1 MTNQRTPTSSSASAS
16 PSRKV
21 KDKDKSK
28 NRNKNDSRNSI
39 NNDNDKGQNEWQP
52 PQQPKSPLAIEEVLY
67 EILSRLDKHSLHS
80 CVSVNRVFY
89 RAAVRALWTTV
100 QWKSSLA
107 NPSFLPEM
115 LRYGHNAIEL
125 QDNFDADLDIIAEK
139 CTRLRELRLVWT
151 QATDP
156 KLHNILVASPKISSL
171 YLYNCKPLTTLALSH
186 IQALSGLKKLELKN
200 MLNVDEA
207 SIAGILRSCPLI
219 EHLVLEDVRLGR
231 VALDSLGIT
240 PLSIK
245 TLALTRSSPTGS
257 FVRNVLRNSPMLREF
272 SLARNVHSALS
283 VEDLLPE
290 PDMYRYLINLNLE
303 SCKSIPSDALL
314 SVLRLCVGLERINL
328 CGTWIDDAALDV
340 IASNS
345 HKLTNL
351 NLGWCAQITDAGL
364 LRMLTVSRNL
374 VFLDISSHGVLT
386 AGIFRPD
393 LMWACSRL
401 QTLIMVGIDMMRPGG
416 RAQINHGMMFDQLSR
431 LSCLQDL
438 AIGGPYLDL
447 RLEAGLDK
455 MGKLD
460 NLESFRINHLQNAL
474 GEDEIRWLV
483 EVWPK
488 LKRLKVELAALSEP
502 WRRYFRRRRPHLV
515 LG

>member
-1 MTNQRTPTSSSASAS
+1 MTSQKKTASTAASTS
-16 PSRKV
+16 RRGKGKDKN
-21 KDKDKSK
+21 KDKDKDKDINS
-28 NRNKNDSRNSI
+28 NDTQQ
-39 NNDNDKGQNEWQP
+39 KEWQP
-52 PQQPKSPLAIEEVLY
+52 PQRPKSPLAIEEVLY
-67 EILSRLDKHSLHS
+67 EIVSRLDKHSLHS
-80 CVSVNRVFY
+80 CVSVNKVFY
-89 RAAVRALWTTV
+89 RAAVRALWMTV
-100 QWKSSLA
+100 QWKSPLA

-151 QATDP
+151 QATDS

-200 MLNVDEA
+200 MLNVDEG

-231 VALDSLGIT
+231 VALDSLGIV
-240 PLSIK
+240 PLRIK

-257 FVRNVLRNSPMLREF
+257 FVRNILRNSPMLQEF

-283 VEDLLPE
+283 TEDLLPE
-290 PDMYRYLINLNLE
+290 PDMYGSLTNLNLE

-314 SVLRLCVGLERINL
+314 SVLGLCKGLERINL

-345 HKLTNL
+345 HRLTNL
-351 NLGWCAQITDAGL
+351 NLGWCAQITDAGM
-364 LRMLTVSRNL
+364 LRMVTVCRNL
-374 VFLDISSHGVLT
+374 IFLDISSHGVLT

-393 LMWACSRL
+393 LVWACSRL

-416 RAQINHGMMFDQLSR
+416 RTQANHGMMFDQLSR
-431 LSCLQDL
+431 LSHLQDL
-438 AIGGPYLDL
+438 AIGGPYQDL
-447 RLEAGLDK
+447 QLEAGLDR
-455 MGKLD
+455 MGKLV
-460 NLESFRINHLQNAL
+460 NLESFRITHLQNAL
-474 GEDEIRWLV
+474 GEDAIRWLV
-483 EVWPK
+483 EAWPK

-502 WRRYFRRRRPHLV
+502 WRRHFRRRRPHLV